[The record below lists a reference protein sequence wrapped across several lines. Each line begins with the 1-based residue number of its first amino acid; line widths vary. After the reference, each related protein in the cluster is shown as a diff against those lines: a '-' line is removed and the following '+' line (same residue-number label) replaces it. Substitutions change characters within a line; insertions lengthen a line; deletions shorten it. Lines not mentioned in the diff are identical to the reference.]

1 MIEIVEDGPGGRA
14 ADSHARAAGR
24 RQRRRGGVMR
34 ARASELVLFM
44 GYFTLSV
51 HNMDTA

>member
-1 MIEIVEDGPGGRA
+1 MIEIVEKNGR
-14 ADSHARAAGR
+14 SRGR
-24 RQRRRGGVMR
+24 VRMHSRGGGGVSR
-34 ARASELVLFM
+34 ELVIFM